1 MSESEYG
8 DENFK
13 DFMDKSSELKIVI
26 NTIRYKIKS
35 IIELYS
41 SSLNTYLKLN
51 NEDPLK
57 KELREY
63 LLELFKH
70 SLQAI
75 DQFDYAL
82 LGDDDQNE
90 RDT

>member
-51 NEDPLK
+51 NEDP
-57 KELREY
+57 
-63 LLELFKH
+63 
-70 SLQAI
+70 
-75 DQFDYAL
+75 
-82 LGDDDQNE
+82 
-90 RDT
+90 